1 MSPRGLYGV
10 DLRDLLS
17 ARSLDEQRRFFETM
31 LAPLFDKPAVRWA
44 TANRLSLYGLG
55 IPPAQ
60 YEALAGGGDM
70 ARGAASPRRAAGLR
84 LQPRRQLLRLAGVRP
99 RLRRD
104 AAGPLPPYLRREH
117 FDAVRAR
124 VDRVEVLNRSITEY
138 LAGCP
143 DASRDRYVLLDAQ
156 DWMTDAQLNALWAEI
171 TRTARPGARVIF
183 RTAAEPS
190 LLPGRLDRGAARA
203 LALRGG
209 ACRARSPSAIARR
222 SMAASIST
230 SSRADV
236 GDAAGAALMDR
247 LYRRQR
253 HFYDVTRKYYLLGRD
268 RLIDGLAPPAGGR
281 VLEIGCGTARNL
293 VTAARAWPE
302 AQFFGIDI
310 SAEMLDTA
318 RRVVGRAGLAA
329 RIELAR
335 GDATSFDPAW
345 LFGVPCFSRIFFS
358 YSLSMIPE
366 WRAALAQALI
376 WLPAGG
382 ELHIVDFG
390 GQERLPSWFR
400 AGLRQ
405 WLARFHVSP
414 RDELAAEL
422 AALAGHAGRLNCL
435 ERPHGGYAQYAVF
448 HRGLAG

>member
-1 MSPRGLYGV
+1 
-10 DLRDLLS
+10 
-17 ARSLDEQRRFFETM
+17 
-31 LAPLFDKPAVRWA
+31 
-44 TANRLSLYGLG
+44 
-55 IPPAQ
+55 
-60 YEALAGGGDM
+60 
-70 ARGAASPRRAAGLR
+70 
-84 LQPRRQLLRLAGVRP
+84 
-99 RLRRD
+99 
-104 AAGPLPPYLRREH
+104 
-117 FDAVRAR
+117 
-124 VDRVEVLNRSITEY
+124 
-138 LAGCP
+138 
-143 DASRDRYVLLDAQ
+143 
-156 DWMTDAQLNALWAEI
+156 
-171 TRTARPGARVIF
+171 
-183 RTAAEPS
+183 
-190 LLPGRLDRGAARA
+190 
-203 LALRGG
+203 
-209 ACRARSPSAIARR
+209 
-222 SMAASIST
+222 MAASIST
-230 SSRADV
+230 SSKADV

-253 HFYDVTRKYYLLGRD
+253 HFYDVTRKHYLLGRD

-422 AALAGHAGRLNCL
+422 AALAGHAGTLNCL